1 MIKLVMQQ
9 PDNSRS
15 FNKRRLVVLIVV
27 VFLIVL
33 SFFAGQHY
41 GRHADI
47 LPQDPGTTRPGSDR
61 QGIPPDS
68 LPH

>member
-1 MIKLVMQQ
+1 MQQ
-9 PDNSRS
+9 PNNSRR

-33 SFFAGQHY
+33 SFFVGQHFGHTTY
-41 GRHADI
+41 N
-47 LPQDPGTTRPGSDR
+47 LPQDHGAAGQPGSDR

-68 LPH
+68 LPQ